1 MKEEEMRFSLYDCGQ
16 NTKEVDDFEE
26 AIAWLTSKWKE
37 ALNNDCIDEIEA
49 MERMRI
55 YDPSVWFIRDR
66 HTGRKFYINRN
77 FLSDEPTPEEIDET
91 GEKVKALLNGYEVVL
106 RLCRNGNWMTS
117 SERIQKRLTA
127 RQYIEFR
134 KIDKLPEGQFGTV
147 EIREY
152 DINGDYETISSEKF
166 G

>member
-16 NTKEVDDFEE
+16 NTQEVDDFEK
-26 AIAWLTSKWKE
+26 AIAWLTSKWKD
-37 ALNNDCIDEIEA
+37 ALKHDVLDEIEA
-49 MERMRI
+49 MEKIRI
-55 YDPSVWFIRDR
+55 YDPSVYFVRDR
-66 HTGRKFYINRN
+66 YTGRKFFINRN

-91 GEKVKALLNGYEVVL
+91 GKKVQKLLYGYEAVL
-106 RLCRNGNWMTS
+106 RLCRNGNWITS
-117 SERIQKRLTA
+117 KELLQWKYTA
-127 RQYIEFR
+127 KQYIHYR

>member
-1 MKEEEMRFSLYDCGQ
+1 
-16 NTKEVDDFEE
+16 
-26 AIAWLTSKWKE
+26 
-37 ALNNDCIDEIEA
+37 
-49 MERMRI
+49 
-55 YDPSVWFIRDR
+55 
-66 HTGRKFYINRN
+66 
-77 FLSDEPTPEEIDET
+77 
-91 GEKVKALLNGYEVVL
+91 VKALLNGYEVVL